1 MHRKDIKRIL
11 IKQLK
16 TKYPNWKRLSKKT
29 KKEIARAV
37 LDEAVK
43 GYDFTA
49 PVKAPLEELLGISE
63 QLPMSGMMDLKE
75 MSQFIEDFNRS
86 NLIKLSSY
94 NRSPIYIKDKE
105 LILIDELMNDEI
117 INKLLSYDGY
127 SPCQRELF
135 PSHLFRAELLK
146 AIKYPEISY
155 RKFCG
160 KDYLGRDQKENRVF
174 IGLPLHKNKMI
185 DHTELSKFRTSMKF
199 SQLVNLTVYFLY
211 HFKQSGLLSDN
222 YLHGIDS
229 TELANDCRIPLASVE
244 IEGKKIRIY
253 NDIDSD
259 CGKRRNKRDKSSYV
273 VGYRLHTLTAI
284 NAENGHSFPLISL
297 LAPANH
303 HDSNFLKPLI
313 NLAQAMGLNLKLITA
328 DEAYPDFNGEL
339 FKETG
344 VHLIAPPSSKVK
356 LPNNV
361 DSNSLSVTC
370 DDLCEIPMQ
379 YIGCGEEGHEFK
391 CNAAA
396 GECSRP
402 GECPQFRVIP
412 IDKGSFKRIAHGS
425 EQVQEAIDIRKNIE
439 RPFNLL
445 KNQTGLE
452 KVRVR
457 SQHALLVRC
466 AFSAIGTLLIEMA
479 GTRRKE
485 KVVKTQAELFQEAA

>member
-1 MHRKDIKRIL
+1 MHHKDIKRI
-11 IKQLK
+11 IRKQLK
-16 TKYPNWKRLSKKT
+16 TNYPKWRLLSKK
-29 KKEIARAV
+29 KKREISQAV
-37 LDEAVK
+37 LDEVVK
-43 GYDFTA
+43 DYNFTEPVTA
-49 PVKAPLEELLGISE
+49 PLGELLGIEE
-63 QLPMSGMMDLKE
+63 QLGFGGIMSLTEMDK
-75 MSQFIEDFNRS
+75 FIEDFNGSR
-86 NLIKLSSY
+86 LIKLSSY
-94 NRSPIYIKDKE
+94 NRSPIYIKNSE
-105 LILIDELMNDEI
+105 LRFIDELINDEI
-117 INKLLSYDGY
+117 INSILSYEGY
-127 SPCQRELF
+127 TPCQHKLF
-135 PSHLFRAELLK
+135 PVNLFRAELLK

-160 KDYLGRDQKENRVF
+160 TDYIGREQKENRVF
-174 IGLPLHKNKMI
+174 IGLPLHKNKTI
-185 DHTELSKFRTSMKF
+185 DHTELSKFRSRLSF
-199 SQLVNLTVYFLY
+199 SQLMNLTVYFLH
-211 HFKQSGLLSDN
+211 HFQQSGLLGESH
-222 YLHGIDS
+222 LHGIDS
-229 TELANDCRIPLASVE
+229 TELANECQFPLASIEV
-244 IEGKKIRIY
+244 EGKKIRIY
-253 NDIDSD
+253 NDLDSD
-259 CGKRRNKRDKSSYV
+259 CGKRRDKRDKSPYV

-284 NAENGHSFPLISL
+284 NAATGHSFPLVSL

-303 HDSNFLKPLI
+303 HDSNFLKLLI
-313 NLAQAMGLNLKLITA
+313 NLAQAIGIDLKLITA
-328 DEAYPDFNGEL
+328 DEAYPDYNGNL

-344 VHLIAPPSSKVK
+344 VHLIAPPSSKVP
-356 LPNNV
+356 LPDNV
-361 DSNSLSVTC
+361 IPKSLAVTC

-412 IDKGSFKRIAHGS
+412 IDTGSFKRIAHCS

-457 SQHALLVRC
+457 SQHALLTRC
-466 AFSAIGTLLIEMA
+466 AFSTIGTLLIEMA